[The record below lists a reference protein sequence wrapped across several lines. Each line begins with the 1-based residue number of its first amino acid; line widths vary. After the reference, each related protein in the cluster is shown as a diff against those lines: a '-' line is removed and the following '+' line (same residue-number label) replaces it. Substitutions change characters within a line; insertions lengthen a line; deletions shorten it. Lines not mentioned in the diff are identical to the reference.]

1 MDLSF
6 FLTPPVAFL
15 IFVAIVYASY
25 ILGSIL
31 TAKSRANV
39 GGRDEVYACGEDVR
53 PKTQAVNFLQ
63 FFLFALFFTIIDIV
77 ALVLGTVSHA
87 PIVLVIA
94 YLGAISL
101 GLYVLMRKEK
111 AGTKHE

>member
-15 IFVAIVYASY
+15 IFVIIVYTSY
-25 ILGSIL
+25 AVGSIF
-31 TAKSRANV
+31 TAKSRADIH
-39 GGRDEVYACGEDVR
+39 GRDEIYACGEDVK
-53 PKTQAVNFLQ
+53 PKTPAVNFLQ

-87 PIVLVIA
+87 PVVLVIA

-101 GLYVLMRKEK
+101 SLYVLMRKEK
-111 AGTKHE
+111 AGK